1 MGVFSAFDVSAS
13 GMTAQRTR
21 LDVISQNIANVN
33 STRDADG
40 NIYKRKT
47 VVFQEKA
54 YYSFDDALPSA
65 TGMYGM
71 VGNGV
76 KIRQI
81 SEDTDTEGRM
91 VYDPS
96 NPDADEN
103 GYVTYP
109 NVNTVTE
116 MTNMID
122 ASRSYEANVT
132 AFNAA
137 KNMALKAL
145 EVGK

>member
-1 MGVFSAFDVSAS
+1 MGVFSSFDISAS

-21 LDVISQNIANVN
+21 LDVISHNIANVN

-54 YYSFDDALPSA
+54 YYSFDDALTNA
-65 TGMYGM
+65 AGMYGK

-76 KIRQI
+76 KISRI
-81 SEDTDTEGRM
+81 TEDTDTEGRM

-145 EVGK
+145 EIGK

>member
-1 MGVFSAFDVSAS
+1 MGVFSSFDISAS

-54 YYSFDDALPSA
+54 YYSFDDALTNA
-65 TGMYGM
+65 AGMYGK

-76 KIRQI
+76 KISRI
-81 SEDTDTEGRM
+81 TEDTDTEGRM
-91 VYDPS
+91 DRIPS
-96 NPDADEN
+96 FLRYPYPPYHG
-103 GYVTYP
+103 GYGYRRKDG
-109 NVNTVTE
+109 
-116 MTNMID
+116 I
-122 ASRSYEANVT
+122 RSIQS
-132 AFNAA
+132 
-137 KNMALKAL
+137 
-145 EVGK
+145 GRG

>member
-1 MGVFSAFDVSAS
+1 MGVFSSFDISAS

-54 YYSFDDALPSA
+54 YYSFDDALTNA
-65 TGMYGM
+65 AGMYGK
-71 VGNGV
+71 VG
-76 KIRQI
+76 IT
-81 SEDTDTEGRM
+81 EDTDTEGRM

-145 EVGK
+145 EIGK

>member
-54 YYSFDDALPSA
+54 YYSVDDALTSA
-65 TGMYGM
+65 TGMYGK